1 MKWRLTILTLL
12 SFVCLSGC
20 QLKREDDDFLHHEPI
35 KEQEEVTID
44 QVAKYWID
52 QLDQQMNLDSC
63 YRSWYEISEDT
74 VLFFV
79 DYEGITDF
87 AITLALFGTEQQQ
100 AQWETITDQL
110 VQYSQLIQSDLNQ
123 AGFKEIDVYLCLSE
137 EREEAVVAIAQNGNL
152 TFDIVSGVGVE
163 IPEMDAL

>member
-35 KEQEEVTID
+35 KEVTID

-110 VQYSQLIQSDLNQ
+110 VQYGQPM
-123 AGFKEIDVYLCLSE
+123 KKPLSPSLKME
-137 EREEAVVAIAQNGNL
+137 
-152 TFDIVSGVGVE
+152 T
-163 IPEMDAL
+163 